1 MSWFMHHAV
10 LFALLC
16 AGAAVLYGLGLT
28 VWLLRQPAGTERM
41 QEIARAVQEGAA
53 AYLRRQYTT
62 IAVVAVVPFLLLGFY
77 HSLGWGTAIGF
88 LVGATLSAA
97 AGFIGMNVAVRSN
110 SRTAEAARSGLPP
123 ALDVA
128 FRAGSVTGLLVVG
141 LGLFGVAGYYWILT
155 AGIGDTPDKAIHHL
169 VGLAFGGSLISV
181 FARLG
186 GGIYTKAAD
195 VGADL
200 VGKIEAGIPE
210 DDPRNPAVI
219 ADNVGDNVGDCAGM
233 AADLFETYAVTAVAV
248 MLLGVTTA
256 SGAGRNLW
264 LYPLAI
270 GAVSIIAS
278 IIGVQF
284 ARVREG
290 GNVMN
295 ALYRAV
301 IVATVISALIFI
313 PVTKAFVGT
322 IYTSGTVALA
332 HYSFGELYGSALIG
346 LAVTALLVG
355 ITEFYT
361 GTRWN
366 PVKSI
371 SRASQTGH
379 ATNIIEGLA
388 VGMQA
393 TAAPVVVIAI
403 GILVA
408 NHLAGLFG
416 IGVAVMAQ
424 LSMTGLIVALDA
436 YGPVT
441 DNAGGIAEMA
451 DLPPEVR
458 AITDPLDA
466 VGNTTKAV
474 TKGYAIGSAALAA
487 LVLFGSYADG
497 LHTQAKAGSAL
508 SHLTFDLSD
517 AWVIAGL
524 FIGGL
529 MPFLFASLAMQAVG
543 RVGGEVVEEVRRQ
556 FREHPG
562 IMEGTERPQYGPA
575 IDIVTSSAIRSMIL
589 PAIVPIAFPI
599 VVGLINAKMLGGLLI
614 GTIVTGLFLAIAMTS
629 GGGAWDNAK
638 KLIEDGLYGG
648 KGSEA
653 HAAAVTGDTVGDPY
667 KDTAGPA
674 INPMIKI
681 TNIVAILIIPVI
693 ISIHG

>member
-1 MSWFMHHAV
+1 VNWFMHHPV
-10 LFALLC
+10 LLALVC
-16 AGAAVLYGLGLT
+16 AAVAVGYGFYLIF
-28 VWLLRQPAGTERM
+28 WLLKQPEGNERM
-41 QEIARAVQEGAA
+41 KEISGAVREGAS
-53 AYLRRQYTT
+53 AYLKRQYTT
-62 IAVVAVVPFLLLGFY
+62 IAMVAVVPFVLIGVY
-77 HSLGWGTAIGF
+77 HKLGWGTAFGF
-88 LVGATLSAA
+88 LVGALLSAA

-110 SRTAEAARSGLPP
+110 SRTAEAARDGLKP
-123 ALDVA
+123 ALNVA

-141 LGLFGVAGYYWILT
+141 LGLLGVSGYYWLLT
-155 AGIGDTPDKAIHHL
+155 GAFNDSPTKAIHAL

-186 GGIYTKAAD
+186 GGIFTKAAD

-210 DDPRNPAVI
+210 DDPRNAAVI

-248 MLLGVTTA
+248 MLLGTV
-256 SGAGRNLW
+256 AGLADTRLY
-264 LYPLAI
+264 LYPLVL
-270 GAVSIIAS
+270 GAVSAVAS
-278 IIGVQF
+278 VIGTFF
-284 ARVREG
+284 ARIGRGE
-290 GNVMN
+290 NAIIN
-295 ALYRAV
+295 ALYKAV
-301 IVATVISALIFI
+301 IVATVLSALGFI
-313 PVTKAFVGT
+313 PVTMAFDKGQ
-322 IYTSGTVALA
+322 
-332 HYSFGELYGSALIG
+332 YSFKDLYISAIVG
-346 LAVTALLVG
+346 LLVTFLLVA

-371 SRASQTGH
+371 SKASQTGH

-393 TAAPVVVIAI
+393 TALPVIVLAA

-408 NHLAGLFG
+408 HHFAGLYG

-451 DLPPEVR
+451 DLPESVR

-487 LVLFGSYADG
+487 LVLFDSYTTG
-497 LHTQAKAGSAL
+497 LRDNGLPTV
-508 SHLTFDLSD
+508 FDLSD

-543 RVGGEVVEEVRRQ
+543 RVGGQVVEEVRRQ
-556 FREHPG
+556 FREDPG
-562 IMEGTERPQYGPA
+562 IMAGTSRPEYGRA
-575 IDIVTSSAIRSMIL
+575 IDIVTGSAIKSMLL
-589 PAIVPIAFPI
+589 PALIPIAFPI
-599 VVGLINAKMLGGLLI
+599 IVGCINVRMLGGLLV
-614 GTIVTGLFLAIAMTS
+614 GTIVTGLFLAISMTA

-653 HAAAVTGDTVGDPY
+653 HAASVTGDTVGDPY

-681 TNIVAILIIPVI
+681 TNIVAILIIPLIV
-693 ISIHG
+693 SIHT

>member
-1 MSWFMHHAV
+1 VIVGSFFNDHAV
-10 LFALLC
+10 LFALIS
-16 AGAAVLYGLGLT
+16 AGVAVAYGIGLT
-28 VWLLRQPAGTERM
+28 VWLLRQPEGTERM
-41 QEIARAVQEGAA
+41 REIAQAIQEGAA
-53 AYLRRQYTT
+53 AYLKRQYLT
-62 IAVVAVVPFLLLGFY
+62 IAVVSIVPFLLLGFY
-77 HSLGWGTAIGF
+77 DKLGWGTAVGF
-88 LVGATLSAA
+88 LIGATLSAA

-110 SRTAEAARSGLPP
+110 VRTAEAARHGLRP
-123 ALDVA
+123 ALNVA

-141 LGLFGVAGYYWILT
+141 LGLLGVAGYYWVLT
-155 AGIGDTPDKAIHHL
+155 DWLGDSYRTAIKDL

-248 MLLGVTTA
+248 MLIGTRYPESKLY
-256 SGAGRNLW
+256 
-264 LYPLAI
+264 LYPLGI
-270 GAVSIIAS
+270 GGISILAS
-278 IIGVQF
+278 VIGTSF
-284 ARVREG
+284 ARVGRRG
-290 GNVMN
+290 SIMN
-295 ALYRAV
+295 ALYQAV
-301 IVATVISALIFI
+301 IVATILSAIGFI
-313 PVTKAFVGT
+313 PVTMAFDGGQFSFSDLYVSAVVGL
-322 IYTSGTVALA
+322 V
-332 HYSFGELYGSALIG
+332 
-346 LAVTALLVG
+346 VTFLLVA
-355 ITEFYT
+355 ITEYYT
-361 GTRWN
+361 GTRWG

-371 SRASQTGH
+371 SSASQTGH
-379 ATNIIEGLA
+379 ATNIISGLA

-393 TAAPVVVIAI
+393 TALPVVVIAA

-408 NHLAGLFG
+408 HHFAGLLG

-451 DLPPEVR
+451 DLPADVR

-487 LVLFGSYADG
+487 LVLFDSYTTG
-497 LHTQAKAGSAL
+497 LGDAGYTAVFNL
-508 SHLTFDLSD
+508 ND

-543 RVGGEVVEEVRRQ
+543 RVGGEVVTEVRRQ
-556 FREHPG
+556 FRENPG
-562 IMEGTERPQYGPA
+562 IMEGTTRPEYGRA
-575 IDIVTSSAIRSMIL
+575 INIVTASAIRAMLL
-589 PAIVPIAFPI
+589 PALIPIAFPI
-599 VVGLINAKMLGGLLI
+599 IVGIINARMLGGLLI

-638 KLIEDGLYGG
+638 KLIEDGAYGG

-653 HAAAVTGDTVGDPY
+653 HAASVTGDTVGDPY

-681 TNIVAILIIPVI
+681 ANIVAILIIPLLV
-693 ISIHG
+693 SIHA

>member
-1 MSWFMHHAV
+1 MDFFNDHAV
-10 LFALLC
+10 LFALVC
-16 AGAAVLYGLGLT
+16 AAVAIGYGLYLAY
-28 VWLLRQPAGTERM
+28 WLLAQPAGTERM

-62 IAVVAVVPFLLLGFY
+62 VAVVAVFPFLLIGFY
-77 HSLGWGTAIGF
+77 NKLGWGTAFGF
-88 LVGATLSAA
+88 LVGASFSAA

-110 SRTAEAARSGLPP
+110 VRTAEAAKSGLKP
-123 ALDVA
+123 ALNVA

-141 LGLFGVAGYYWILT
+141 LGLLGVAGYYWVLT
-155 AGIGDTPDKAIHHL
+155 DWFDVSQTDTIDDL

-248 MLLGVTTA
+248 MLLGTEFQVQ
-256 SGAGRNLW
+256 NLA
-264 LYPLAI
+264 LYPFAI
-270 GAVSIIAS
+270 GGISILS
-278 IIGVQF
+278 SVIGTFF
-284 ARVREG
+284 ARVG
-290 GNVMN
+290 GGPNAIIN
-295 ALYRAV
+295 ALYKAV
-301 IVATVISALIFI
+301 IVATVLSAIGFI
-313 PVTKAFVGT
+313 PVTAAFDGDT
-322 IYTSGTVALA
+322 F
-332 HYSFGELYGSALIG
+332 SFGDLYISSIIG
-346 LAVTALLVG
+346 LVVTFLLVA
-355 ITEFYT
+355 ITEYYT
-361 GTRWN
+361 GTRWG

-393 TAAPVVVIAI
+393 TAGPVIVIVA
-403 GILVA
+403 GILLA
-408 NHLAGLFG
+408 HHFAGLFG

-451 DLPPEVR
+451 DLDESVR

-487 LVLFGSYADG
+487 LVLFDSYTTGLRDADPN
-497 LHTQAKAGSAL
+497 L
-508 SHLTFDLSD
+508 STVFSLGD

-543 RVGGEVVEEVRRQ
+543 RVGGEVVQEVRRQ

-562 IMEGTERPQYGPA
+562 IMERTERPDYSRA
-575 IDIVTSSAIRSMIL
+575 VDIVTASAIRSMML
-589 PAIVPIAFPI
+589 PALIPIGFPI
-599 VVGLINAKMLGGLLI
+599 VVGIINERMLGGLLI

-638 KLIEDGLYGG
+638 KLIEDGAYGG

-653 HAAAVTGDTVGDPY
+653 HAASVTGDTVGDPY

-681 TNIVAILIIPVI
+681 TNIVAILIIPLI
-693 ISIHG
+693 ASIHG

>member
-1 MSWFMHHAV
+1 V
-10 LFALLC
+10 LFALVC
-16 AGAAVLYGLGLT
+16 AGVAIAYGIGLT
-28 VWLLRQPAGTERM
+28 VWLLRQPEGSERM
-41 QEIARAVQEGAA
+41 REIARAVQEGAA
-53 AYLRRQYTT
+53 AYLRRQYMT
-62 IAVVAVVPFLLLGFY
+62 IAAVSIVPFLLIGFY
-77 HSLGWGTAIGF
+77 NKLGWGTAFGF
-88 LVGATLSAA
+88 LVGATLSAS

-110 SRTAEAARSGLPP
+110 VRTAEAARHGLRP
-123 ALDVA
+123 ALNIA

-141 LGLFGVAGYYWILT
+141 LGLLGVAGYYWILT
-155 AGIGDTPDKAIHHL
+155 GWIGNSPDSAIDDL
-169 VGLAFGGSLISV
+169 IGLAFGGSLISV

-248 MLLGVTTA
+248 MLLGTQFPSSRLA
-256 SGAGRNLW
+256 
-264 LYPLAI
+264 LYPLALGGISILASVI
-270 GAVSIIAS
+270 GTF
-278 IIGVQF
+278 F
-284 ARVREG
+284 ARVGRG
-290 GNVMN
+290 GSIMN
-295 ALYRAV
+295 ALYKAV
-301 IVATVISALIFI
+301 LVATILSAIGFI
-313 PVTKAFVGT
+313 PVTMAYDGGKFSFTDLYAASIVGL
-322 IYTSGTVALA
+322 V
-332 HYSFGELYGSALIG
+332 
-346 LAVTALLVG
+346 VTFLLVA
-355 ITEFYT
+355 ITEYYT
-361 GTRWN
+361 GTRWG

-371 SRASQTGH
+371 SSASQTGH
-379 ATNIIEGLA
+379 ATNIISGLA

-393 TAAPVVVIAI
+393 TALPVIVIAA
-403 GILVA
+403 GILIA
-408 NHLAGLFG
+408 HHFAGLYG

-451 DLPPEVR
+451 DLDESVR

-487 LVLFGSYADG
+487 LVLFDSYTTGLADQG
-497 LHTQAKAGSAL
+497 LPS
-508 SHLTFDLSD
+508 TFSLSD

-543 RVGGEVVEEVRRQ
+543 KVGGQVVTEVRRQ
-556 FREHPG
+556 FRENPG
-562 IMEGTERPQYGPA
+562 IMEGTSRPEYGRA
-575 IDIVTSSAIRSMIL
+575 IDIVTSSAIREMLL
-589 PAIVPIAFPI
+589 PALIPILFPI
-599 VVGLINAKMLGGLLI
+599 IVGIINARMLGGLLI

-638 KLIEDGLYGG
+638 KLIEDGAYGG

-653 HAAAVTGDTVGDPY
+653 HAASVTGDTVGDPY

-681 TNIVAILIIPVI
+681 ANIVAILIIPLIV
-693 ISIHG
+693 SIHG